1 MDKLTIGSAKD
12 SPTHQFKNL
21 KNVTIDFDQDHWVT
35 VVIGWNGTGKSNVLE
50 ALAIIFR
57 DLITYKGVSAEKRK
71 EVPRFAFKLS
81 YRMGAGENLRHIHID
96 ADPDREKDA
105 LLIRIADS
113 RQIEQDN
120 AVRSVLDFG
129 DDTDRT
135 PQGES
140 IKLMAFLNSDPEYL
154 PRYVFSYYS
163 GESSRMHEVFR
174 PYLETYDNKLR
185 NGEDPGLKRLFY
197 ALPVHSQFVL
207 LAFMIKQS
215 TEVRELLENDMG
227 IDPDEGI
234 ESVLFVLKQPGWS
247 KRRGKKK
254 VSAAGDDRFWGSK
267 GVVQIFLDRLQG
279 IALAPIRIKRDKQ
292 ITLWNKE
299 STEFQY
305 LFVKDID
312 ALRRLVGEQLPA
324 HFFRDLEST
333 YVSELIEEVRIR
345 VRLKK
350 NDGSVTFRELSEGEQ
365 QLLTVLGLLR
375 FTAEEESLF
384 LLDEPDTHLNPRWSV
399 DYIAYLKEFIANG
412 TTQQET
418 SHILLTTHNPLAI
431 AELAREQVQI
441 LRLHKH
447 DGHRQIVACYPEMAP
462 RGMGYAAIVTS
473 DMFGIASS
481 LDHPTQELLETQRAF
496 AAKDKLTADEQGE
509 LDGINAQLDR
519 LGFRFFHPDDE
530 YSRYLRLR
538 NELLV
543 QQFNTEQPKELAKNA
558 VQMSRTEREDLA
570 KQLIAELLA
579 DEANSS
585 RGTAP

>member
-1 MDKLTIGSAKD
+1 MRLDKLTIGSVKD
-12 SPTHQFKNL
+12 SATHQFKNL

-57 DLITYKGVSAEKRK
+57 DLIAKKRT
-71 EVPRFAFKLS
+71 PDFAFRLA
-81 YRMGAGENLRHIHID
+81 YRMGAGENLRRVHID

-105 LLIRIADS
+105 FLIHVANA
-113 RQIEQDN
+113 RQIEQN
-120 AVRSVLDFG
+120 NTVRHSLDFG
-129 DDTDRT
+129 DEAGEA
-135 PQGES
+135 PQGEP
-140 IKLMAFLNSDPEYL
+140 IKLTAFLNSDAEYL

-163 GESSRMHEVFR
+163 GESPRMHEVFR
-174 PYLETYDNKLR
+174 PYLETYDSKLR

-215 TEVRELLENDMG
+215 TEVRDLLENDMG

-247 KRRGKKK
+247 KRRGRKN
-254 VSAAGDDRFWGSK
+254 VDVAGDERFWGAK
-267 GVVQIFLDRLQG
+267 GVVQIFLDRLQS

-299 STEFQY
+299 TTEFQY

-399 DYIAYLKEFIANG
+399 DYISYLKKFIASS
-412 TTQQET
+412 TKQQET

-431 AELAREQVQI
+431 AELDREQVQI
-441 LRLHKH
+441 LRMHKQ
-447 DGHRQIVACYPEMAP
+447 DGLRQIVACYPEMAP

-481 LDHPTQELLETQRAF
+481 LDQPTQELLETQRAF
-496 AAKDKLTADEQGE
+496 AAKDELTSDEQRE
-509 LDGINAQLDR
+509 LDVLNAQLDR

-543 QQFNTEQPKELAKNA
+543 QQFKTEQPKELAKNV

-585 RGTAP
+585 RGTAS